1 MRVDWA
7 AVPKA
12 MRARRVNRELSLE
25 REAGAAARADADALS
40 GAREQ
45 RRRAERERQELE
57 GAAVSERAGPERRVG
72 RCVGSARTAAATAGR
87 GGGGAEAAVTL
98 SVWSI
103 DDWQIGYLRPP
114 YWRGGCP

>member
-40 GAREQ
+40 GAWEQ
-45 RRRAERERQELE
+45 RRRAERERQDLE

-72 RCVGSARTAAATAGR
+72 RCV
-87 GGGGAEAAVTL
+87 
-98 SVWSI
+98 
-103 DDWQIGYLRPP
+103 
-114 YWRGGCP
+114 